1 MRIEVETCRKSGFQ
15 IAVKGVNRP
24 HLMSEHLFFPRK
36 IKKIT
41 VCVDSCDFFPVTNV
55 IIFLVLSGFNA
66 LIQKMERGVQI
77 QAGTPLELGDI
88 VENVRQSQMSIPKMS
103 SVSFFHKPIIQI

>member
-1 MRIEVETCRKSGFQ
+1 MRIKVETCRKNGFQ
-15 IAVKGVNRP
+15 IAAKGENGL
-24 HLMSEHLFFPRK
+24 HLTSEHPFLPRK

-41 VCVDSCDFFPVTNV
+41 VYVDVCDYC
-55 IIFLVLSGFNA
+55 A

>member
-1 MRIEVETCRKSGFQ
+1 M
-15 IAVKGVNRP
+15 
-24 HLMSEHLFFPRK
+24 
-36 IKKIT
+36 
-41 VCVDSCDFFPVTNV
+41 DFFPVINV
-55 IIFLVLSGFNA
+55 IILHISFFYA
-66 LIQKMERGVQI
+66 APTQKMERGVQI